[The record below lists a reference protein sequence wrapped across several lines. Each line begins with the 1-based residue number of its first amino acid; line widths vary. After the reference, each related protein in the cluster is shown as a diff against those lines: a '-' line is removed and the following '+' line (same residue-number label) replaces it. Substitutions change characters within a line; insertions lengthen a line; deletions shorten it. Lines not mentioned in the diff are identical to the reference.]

1 MDIGALMKQAKKMQK
16 DLAEV
21 ESKLQE
27 QVYEASVSNGALKVV
42 VTGKGQLEQVI
53 IDEALVEKDN
63 KEILED
69 MIVMAV
75 NDALG
80 QMNKDKEESMGTLTG
95 GMKMPGMF

>member
-27 QVYEASVSNGALKVV
+27 KVYEASVSNGAVKVV
-42 VTGKGQLEQVI
+42 VTGRGQLEQVT

-80 QMNKDKEESMGTLTG
+80 QMNKEKEETMGSLTG